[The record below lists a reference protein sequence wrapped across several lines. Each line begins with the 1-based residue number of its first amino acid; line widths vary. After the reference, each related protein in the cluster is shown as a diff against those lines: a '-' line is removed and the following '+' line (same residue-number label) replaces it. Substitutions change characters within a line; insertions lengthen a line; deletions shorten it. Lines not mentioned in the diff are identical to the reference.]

1 MFKVPS
7 TGDRVFLNK
16 ISFLLPGHIVNFIIS
31 RLAPGAK
38 LNTFAKFSVIS
49 GCCSKVSV
57 TPDCRSSTSHHSSS
71 LLSLL
76 LYRVR

>member
-7 TGDRVFLNK
+7 TGDGVFLNK

-38 LNTFAKFSVIS
+38 LNTFAKFSVIFYFAPLIITVVFVII
-49 GCCSKVSV
+49 K
-57 TPDCRSSTSHHSSS
+57 SS
-71 LLSLL
+71 
-76 LYRVR
+76 